1 MTLTTTAVNPPQPT
15 ASSDA
20 AKAPMAAPSTSVQRK
35 GSYST
40 DVWITDGAWVT
51 GIAGALATFLLGFW
65 YYKVDALGQGVSVW
79 GWQLAKTRDDA
90 VLLALLFVG
99 VAMVV
104 TELVR
109 LALLQRDQFTQKS
122 PLLNSGQTSEFLRE
136 CVFIYLKNALLL
148 WLVALMYRNVSEYQA
163 WNQLMSI
170 LLTIYLWA
178 GLPYTLL
185 TRAYKHNPE
194 ADLTDYPALVGKIL
208 SNGLAWLGIR
218 KTAAVPFDYN
228 DKKTALGLLVKVFFA
243 PIMTLFFFNQFPYM
257 VRNIGYIIDFL
268 PAKLASGNYTH
279 GDFNK
284 DFYNIA
290 KAFLL
295 SVDVALAWCGYIIT
309 SRWLDNQ
316 IQSAEPT
323 LVGWC
328 VCLLSYP
335 PFQMLGLYF
344 SYPAESA
351 IFRYDSPWAI
361 SLFVMLA
368 IASYFIYMCATLAF
382 GVRFSNLT
390 HRGIIRKGPFAI
402 VRHPAYASKNLSW
415 WLVILPA
422 IILNVQSSGYL
433 MALVLIIGLSVQ
445 TWIYY
450 MRAITEE
457 RHLSADPIYIEY
469 CKHVKYRF
477 IPGVI

>member
-1 MTLTTTAVNPPQPT
+1 MTLTSTAVNQPPSSATSAAAATAVPT
-15 ASSDA
+15 TA
-20 AKAPMAAPSTSVQRK
+20 VQRK
-35 GSYST
+35 GTYDT
-40 DVWITDGAWVT
+40 DIWITDGAWIT
-51 GIAGALATFLLGFW
+51 GIVGALTTFLLGFW
-65 YYKVDALGQGVSVW
+65 FYKVDALGQGVTVA
-79 GWQLAKTRDDA
+79 GWQLAHTRDDA
-90 VLLALLFVG
+90 VLLALLVVG
-99 VAMVV
+99 VAMIV
-104 TELVR
+104 TELLR
-109 LALLQRDQFTQKS
+109 LALLQRGQFTQKS
-122 PLLNSGQTSEFLRE
+122 PLLSNGQRGEFLQE
-136 CVFIYLKNALLL
+136 CVFIFLKNALLL
-148 WLVALMYRNVSEYQA
+148 WLVAVMYRNVSDYPA
-163 WNQLMSI
+163 WNQLISI
-170 LLTIYLWA
+170 LLTVYLWA

-194 ADLTDYPALVGKIL
+194 ADLTDYPALVGKVL
-208 SNGLAWLGIR
+208 NNGLAWLGVKRIEA
-218 KTAAVPFDYN
+218 TPFDYN
-228 DKKTALGLLVKVFFA
+228 DKKTALGLLVKLFFA

-257 VRNIGYIIDFL
+257 VRNIGYLIDFL

-323 LVGWC
+323 LLGWS

-344 SYPAESA
+344 SYPAEAA

-422 IILNVQSSGYL
+422 IILNMQSSGYL
-433 MALVLIIGLSVQ
+433 MALVLTVGLSVQ

-457 RHLSADPIYIEY
+457 RHLSADPVYLEY
-469 CKHVKYRF
+469 CQHVKYRF